1 MSVAVE
7 CRKTAL
13 FLEDIHHDGGP
24 RPAKPLRKGAIA
36 AVVHNPFAGRY
47 VEDLNDWMA
56 SLGPLGES
64 LALQLLEAMGVQ
76 GNEIQ
81 SFGKGTIV
89 GVNGDI
95 EVGAAWHPPGG
106 AGLKRLLGVAGFV
119 TAGQIIGSVGERLHI
134 PLVSVHSP
142 WVRSHFDGVDI
153 SVSDSPRSDEVLF
166 ALAMSTGGRVH
177 ARLGGLTFAE
187 VERGEGPKF

>member
-1 MSVAVE
+1 MSIVIE
-7 CRKTAL
+7 CRKTAI
-13 FLEDIHHDGGP
+13 FVEDIQHDGGP
-24 RPAKPLRKGAIA
+24 RLAKPLRKGAIA
-36 AVVHNPFAGRY
+36 AVVANPFAGRY
-47 VEDLNDWMA
+47 VEQLNDWMTA
-56 SLGPLGES
+56 LEPLGDA
-64 LALQLLEAMGVQ
+64 LASQLLDAMAVPG
-76 GNEIQ
+76 GEIQ

-119 TAGQIIGSVGERLHI
+119 TAGQIIGSVGARLHI

-142 WVRSHFDGVDI
+142 WVRSHFDSVDI
-153 SVSDSPRSDEVLF
+153 SVADSPRPDEVLF
-166 ALAMSTGGRVH
+166 ALAMSTGGRAH
-177 ARLGGLTFAE
+177 ARLGGLSFAE